1 MFNKILMTVFG
12 LVVVASIWSVTLA
25 EAGEII
31 SRVQVVLVPNEGK
44 VPDAEIDGTG
54 TIHLAYFSDSNVY
67 YIKSSDDGRSSS
79 SPIRV
84 NSEDGFAYGGAYRG
98 PDLALGIGGNIHVIW
113 YNSAYQQNRP
123 TEHWGVMYSRLEKG
137 SSVFEASRNLNRKP
151 SDNFSLAADGT
162 GRVAVIWMA
171 GSIYANLSTN
181 EGETFSAPLDLNTD
195 PCECC
200 GSQAVYTPDGRL
212 AVLYRDKA
220 ENYRDTN
227 LSLLPGEGKDFT
239 SLKIS
244 QTPWYITSCP
254 MTGSSL
260 KLAGSDLIAGWETQG
275 RIYFDQLILDG
286 QLVSMSETHVTDSG
300 RYPVVLKA
308 WDGKTLVSW
317 KDGLKLKWQM
327 FNSEKEKEEQI
338 KSVACLTVDRPS
350 GVVTRDGRFLL
361 FP

>member
-67 YIKSSDDGRSSS
+67 YIKSSDDGRSFS

-171 GSIYANLSTN
+171 GSIYANLSAN
-181 EGETFSAPLDLNTD
+181 EGETFSAPLNLNTD

-220 ENYRDTN
+220 ENYRDTY
-227 LSLLPGEGKDFT
+227 LSLLPREGKDFT

-338 KSVACLTVDRPS
+338 KSVACLAVDRPS